1 MARPGDDLY
10 ALPLD
15 EFTSARD
22 ALAKKLRAEGR
33 RGDATRVKALRKPT
47 VVTWALDQVARQR
60 PELIAALLDAGARLV
75 EAQRAV
81 LAGSDAAVLAQATKH
96 QHTALAEVQAAA
108 RALLANGGQAPSE
121 AVLRRIHAVANAVA
135 LGGDELRDRLRR
147 GVLAE
152 EIDAGIGFDALAGM
166 PIAPRPAAP
175 PPPRPRERARP
186 NPSPA
191 PRSRPDGPE
200 AAERRRLAEEHRA
213 RRLAEEHRARR
224 LAEEHR
230 ARRLDEARRA
240 RRELAEQEARAA
252 AQAAEKAEQEAHRIE
267 DEARRAAAAAARARE
282 QAASLALEAE
292 RARERAK
299 AAREGSDAAAHRAHE
314 VRLEGG

>member
-224 LAEEHR
+224 L
-230 ARRLDEARRA
+230 DEARRA